1 MPAPRQATETHRR
14 AAAHRRRR
22 GEVMGFLDGILKQ
35 AMGGQAESGGLAGL
49 ATLVAKNPQILTA
62 LAGLLSTKDAS
73 VGGSGGLAG
82 LIGAFQS
89 KGLGDMMSS
98 WISTGPNPPVSAAQV
113 TDVLGH
119 ETIGQFARQAGVP
132 ASEAGSI
139 LAALLPAAIDHLT
152 PDGKV
157 PETNTLDGSLTAL
170 LSRLER

>member
-1 MPAPRQATETHRR
+1 VDP
-14 AAAHRRRR
+14 
-22 GEVMGFLDGILKQ
+22 
-35 AMGGQAESGGLAGL
+35 AGL
-49 ATLVAKNPQILTA
+49 ATLVSRNPQILTA
-62 LAGLLSTKDAS
+62 LEGLVSTRDAS

-113 TDVLGH
+113 TDALGQ
-119 ETIGQFARQAGVP
+119 ETIGQFARKAGVP

-139 LAALLPAAIDHLT
+139 LAALLPIAIDHLT

-157 PETNTLDGSLTAL
+157 PETKALENSLTSL
-170 LSRLER
+170 LSGPGR

>member
-1 MPAPRQATETHRR
+1 
-14 AAAHRRRR
+14 
-22 GEVMGFLDGILKQ
+22 MGFLGGILKQ
-35 AMGGQAESGGLAGL
+35 AMGGQANAGDLAGL
-49 ATLVAKNPQILTA
+49 ATMVSKNPQILTA
-62 LAGLLSTKDAS
+62 LAGLLSTRDAS

-89 KGLGDMMSS
+89 KGLGDMVSR

-113 TDVLGH
+113 TDALGQ

-157 PETNTLDGSLTAL
+157 PETNSLEGSLTTL
-170 LSRLER
+170 LGLER

>member
-1 MPAPRQATETHRR
+1 
-14 AAAHRRRR
+14 
-22 GEVMGFLDGILKQ
+22 MGFLGGILKQ
-35 AMGGQAESGGLAGL
+35 AMGGQANAGDLSGL
-49 ATLVAKNPQILTA
+49 ATMVSKNPQILTA
-62 LAGLLSTKDAS
+62 LAGLLNTRDAS

-89 KGLGDMMSS
+89 KGLGDMVSS

-113 TDVLGH
+113 TDALGQ
-119 ETIGQFARQAGVP
+119 ETIEQFARQAGVP

-157 PETNTLDGSLTAL
+157 PETNSLEGSLTSL
-170 LSRLER
+170 LGLER

>member
-1 MPAPRQATETHRR
+1 
-14 AAAHRRRR
+14 
-22 GEVMGFLDGILKQ
+22 MGFLGGIRNNKKKGK
-35 AMGGQAESGGLAGL
+35 ANAGDLAGL
-49 ATLVAKNPQILTA
+49 ATMVSKNPQILTA
-62 LAGLLSTKDAS
+62 LAGLLSTRDAS

-89 KGLGDMMSS
+89 KGLGDMVSR

-113 TDVLGH
+113 TDALGQ
-119 ETIGQFARQAGVP
+119 ETIGQFALQAGVP

-157 PETNTLDGSLTAL
+157 PETNSLEGSLTTL
-170 LSRLER
+170 LGLGR